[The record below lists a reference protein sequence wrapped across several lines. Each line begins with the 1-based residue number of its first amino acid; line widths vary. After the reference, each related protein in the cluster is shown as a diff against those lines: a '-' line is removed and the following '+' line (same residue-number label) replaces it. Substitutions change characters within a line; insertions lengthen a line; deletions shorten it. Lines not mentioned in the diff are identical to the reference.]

1 MSMLELKAKIGVL
14 AMDIDDIETQISGLA
29 NLKKVKKEEIR
40 QLRALLRE
48 KARNGEMD
56 KEE

>member
-1 MSMLELKAKIGVL
+1 MLELKAKIGVL

-40 QLRALLRE
+40 QISALLRE

-56 KEE
+56 KEG